1 MLEQT
6 LFVFQTVPSGQN
18 TKETLLDLCFVACQ
32 QAFDDYAR
40 PRHLRGG
47 ISVGD
52 HTISSQLY
60 SLPGCAFRST
70 GWRRRR
76 RRRTNFAEKGDLTSN
91 LRVRN
96 TMHFGRLSVESA
108 ALCFHTDVVVVMVL
122 PPDCKHVAF
131 VKPPH
136 PGPPQQHKIL
146 YLLLADAT
154 ALVATCLFLLSFH
167 VSKRR
172 AACKAASESGLSESP
187 CGCCPCSRHHPC
199 CCQPGGNPSTP
210 HPGPKWGIWFLAIS
224 CNSKTF

>member
-167 VSKRR
+167 DNFHHITPNISEVFETCLDQNIGATNQNIFRWIKSKILR
-172 AACKAASESGLSESP
+172 SSIG
-187 CGCCPCSRHHPC
+187 
-199 CCQPGGNPSTP
+199 T
-210 HPGPKWGIWFLAIS
+210 
-224 CNSKTF
+224 